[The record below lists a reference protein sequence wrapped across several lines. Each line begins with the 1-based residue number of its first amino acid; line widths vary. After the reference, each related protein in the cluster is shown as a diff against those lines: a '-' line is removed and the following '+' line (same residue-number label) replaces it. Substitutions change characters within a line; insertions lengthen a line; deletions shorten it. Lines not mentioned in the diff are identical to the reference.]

1 MGLSWLGPAK
11 RERKANY
18 AVDDYYKEAL
28 RISSKAPSN
37 KAPRTKRYAVEDF
50 QFFPPRL
57 HELNEKDTLYLRKQV
72 GYKVPPV
79 PEEGDP
85 EELKEQERE
94 RAEEQRKIDEAV
106 PLTEQEE
113 EERKA
118 LYKKGF
124 SNWSKKDF
132 TSFINAC
139 AKYGRNNLQAIASEV
154 EGKTLEEV
162 KKYSK
167 VFWARYKEIADYE
180 RQIAKIERGESEL
193 EKMADIQEQLTEKIS
208 RHRIPLQQLKIHYT
222 QPTKGKNYTEEEDRF
237 LLVMLEKYGYGT
249 ENVYD
254 YIRRE
259 IKESPMFR
267 FDWFLKS
274 RTSQEIARRCNTLIG
289 LVQKENA
296 ELEESAQEDR
306 KVTTWTSFFVA
317 VLCCANYL
325 PASFINRGN
334 RDRVQVDL
342 HKSAVAKSNV

>member
-1 MGLSWLGPAK
+1 MTNYILQRKAGSSLSWLGPAK

-28 RISSKAPSN
+28 RISSKTPSN
-37 KAPRTKRYAVEDF
+37 KAPKAKRYAVEDF
-50 QFFPPRL
+50 QFFPARL
-57 HELNEKDTLYLRKQV
+57 HELNEKDTLYLRKSL

-79 PEEGDP
+79 SEEGDP
-85 EELKEQERE
+85 EEVKAAEKE
-94 RAEEQRKIDEAV
+94 RAEEQRKIDEAE
-106 PLTEQEE
+106 PLTEHEE
-113 EERKA
+113 QERKD
-118 LYKKGF
+118 LYQNGF

-132 TSFINAC
+132 SNFINAC
-139 AKYGRNNLQAIASEV
+139 ARYGRKNLEAIATEV
-154 EGKTLEEV
+154 EGKTLDEV
-162 KKYSK
+162 KKYAK

-180 RQIAKIERGESEL
+180 RHITKIERGESEL

-208 RHRIPLQQLKIHYT
+208 RHRVPLQQLKIHYT

-254 YIRRE
+254 HIRRE

-296 ELEESAQEDR
+296 DLEERSQEETKKR
-306 KVTTWTSFFVA
+306 RGGK
-317 VLCCANYL
+317 
-325 PASFINRGN
+325 ASTPTPTKRRRG
-334 RDRVQVDL
+334 
-342 HKSAVAKSNV
+342 A